1 MRTYFFLLL
10 LSTLCSFV
18 ITRWLARV
26 AAARGWTRSEDSNGT
41 AIPRLG
47 GVSVF
52 VSTLLM
58 LLLLFLW
65 DNQVAER
72 VAGQLVL
79 GLALAG
85 AAAAV
90 FLVGLYDDLRGARPW
105 QKLLAQCGAGVA
117 LFIAGFRVEVL
128 TNPLTHEPFQLGWL
142 SFPLSLLWLVA
153 ISNAFNLI
161 DGLDGLA
168 AGVGLTSTLALFFL
182 ASLQS
187 HSLAAVVAVAIAGS
201 LLGFLPHNFNPAR
214 IYLGDS
220 GSLTIGMVLAALSI
234 ETSQKGPVLVALTIP
249 LLIFGLP
256 LLDVSVTTLRRAL
269 AGHPIFKRDEEHLHH
284 RLIKT
289 GLTPRVSVL
298 VLYGV
303 AALFALA
310 SLLVVNYRGA
320 IAPLI
325 ALLCGLLAWIVVRQM
340 QYPEFA
346 ALDSH
351 VRGEWRAQKAALRSQ
366 ILMQKELPT
375 LTAASS
381 VEEIWTVACRLFD
394 ALGFQSAVLELSPAH
409 GSTLCWE
416 QTGADAPGSQ
426 PKSGPEWM
434 LTIPLR
440 PAGQAL
446 GTLRLAHTAPA
457 GPLKFRVVQVIDFFS
472 GAFAAALARCSPARE
487 SGHRTITAAAN

>member
-10 LSTLCSFV
+10 LSTLTSFV
-18 ITRWLARV
+18 FTRWLARV
-26 AAARGWTRSEDSNGT
+26 AAARGWTRRDESNGA

-52 VSTLLM
+52 LSTLLM
-58 LLLLFLW
+58 VFLLLLW

-72 VAGQLVL
+72 VASQAVIGI
-79 GLALAG
+79 ALAG

-90 FLVGLYDDLRGARPW
+90 FLIGLYDDLRGARPW
-105 QKLLAQCGAGVA
+105 QKLLVQCAAGVG
-117 LFIAGFRVEVL
+117 LYFAGLRVEVL
-128 TNPLTHEPFQLGWL
+128 TNPFTHQPFELGALSLPLT
-142 SFPLSLLWLVA
+142 LLWLVA

-182 ASLQS
+182 ASMQS

-201 LLGFLPHNFNPAR
+201 LMGFLPHNFNPAR

-220 GSLTIGMVLAALSI
+220 GSLTIGLVLAALAI

-269 AGHPIFKRDEEHLHH
+269 AGHPLFRRDEEHLHH
-284 RLIKT
+284 RLVKS
-289 GLTPRVSVL
+289 GMTPRLSVL
-298 VLYGV
+298 VLYGI

-320 IAPLI
+320 MAPMV

-351 VRGEWRAQKAALRSQ
+351 VRGEWRAQKATLRSQ
-366 ILMQKELPT
+366 ILMRREQQAL
-375 LTAASS
+375 AVASS
-381 VEEIWTVACRLFD
+381 VEEIWAVACRTFE
-394 ALGFQSAVLELSPAH
+394 ALGFLSATLECSLTD
-409 GSTLCWE
+409 GKTFVWE
-416 QTGADAPGSQ
+416 QNRAPAAEQ
-426 PKSGPEWM
+426 PSDGTEWT
-434 LTIPLR
+434 LTIPLFA
-440 PAGQAL
+440 AGRSV
-446 GTLRLAHTAPA
+446 GTLRLAHAAQP
-457 GPLKFRVVQVIDFFS
+457 GPLKFRVVQVIEFFS
-472 GAFAAALARCSPARE
+472 GDFAAALTRCASAPEPSP
-487 SGHRTITAAAN
+487 HRATAGAN